1 MENIYIVF
9 IEYDKT
15 AAKISPIKCSF
26 KNIIKNSI
34 KSLNK
39 NIYYYNQGI
48 QKITSNEDLLVEIIR
63 KNDELNRNISSA
75 SLPTIPT
82 ISFIIINSNDKTTPY
97 YVINCDIDSIGRLKT
112 PINKNI
118 TNLISNLKLN
128 INYNNKKENIQ
139 PQPQPLQL
147 QLQQQGLLSTSTRTQ
162 EGQRHGQQD
171 EQFVRLH
178 VIPLPQ

>member
-26 KNIIKNSI
+26 KNIIKSSI
-34 KSLNK
+34 ESLK
-39 NIYYYNQGI
+39 KDIYYYNQGI
-48 QKITSNEDLLVEIIR
+48 QKITFKELLDEI
-63 KNDELNRNISSA
+63 NDELNKIVSSA

-118 TNLISNLKLN
+118 TNLISNLISN
-128 INYNNKKENIQ
+128 INYNNKKEKI
-139 PQPQPLQL
+139 QPLQ
-147 QLQQQGLLSTSTRTQ
+147 QQPLLPLLPLLPEVPSTRT
-162 EGQRHGQQD
+162 
-171 EQFVRLH
+171 VTLKM
-178 VIPLPQ
+178 VPA

>member
-34 KSLNK
+34 ESLK
-39 NIYYYNQGI
+39 KDIYYYNQGI
-48 QKITSNEDLLVEIIR
+48 QKITFKELLDEI
-63 KNDELNRNISSA
+63 NYELNKIVSSA

-82 ISFIIINSNDKTTPY
+82 ISFIIITSNDKTPY
-97 YVINCDIDSIGRLKT
+97 YVINCDTESIGRLKT

-118 TNLISNLKLN
+118 TNLISNLISN
-128 INYNNKKENIQ
+128 INYNNKKDKIQQQQ
-139 PQPQPLQL
+139 PQQLQQL
-147 QLQQQGLLSTSTRTQ
+147 QQLQQQLPLLPLLLPPRTD
-162 EGQRHGQQD
+162 GQLSPT
-171 EQFVRLH
+171 VTLK
-178 VIPLPQ
+178 VAAYPQ

>member
-39 NIYYYNQGI
+39 NIYYYNNQEI
-48 QKITSNEDLLVEIIR
+48 IKITSKKELLDEIII
-63 KNDELNRNISSA
+63 KNEELNRNVSSA
-75 SLPTIPT
+75 SLPTI
-82 ISFIIINSNDKTTPY
+82 SFIIITSNDTKIPY
-97 YVINCDIDSIGRLKT
+97 YVINCDTESIGRLT
-112 PINKNI
+112 TSINKNI

-128 INYNNKKENIQ
+128 INYNNKKEEK
-139 PQPQPLQL
+139 PQNDFKQLIVLPTELQD
-147 QLQQQGLLSTSTRTQ
+147 
-162 EGQRHGQQD
+162 GQS
-171 EQFVRLH
+171 VRLQ
-178 VIPLPQ
+178 VIQYPL

>member
-34 KSLNK
+34 ASLKK
-39 NIYYYNQGI
+39 NIYYYNNQGI
-48 QKITSNEDLLVEIIR
+48 EKITSNEDLLVEIIR

-82 ISFIIINSNDKTTPY
+82 ISFIIITSNDKTPY
-97 YVINCDIDSIGRLKT
+97 YVINCDTESIGRLT
-112 PINKNI
+112 TSINKNI

-128 INYNNKKENIQ
+128 INYNNKKEKIQ
-139 PQPQPLQL
+139 QPLQQQPL
-147 QLQQQGLLSTSTRTQ
+147 TLQQQ
-162 EGQRHGQQD
+162 
-171 EQFVRLH
+171 
-178 VIPLPQ
+178 PQIGTADKSDKSDKSGNTVTLRVMQV

>member
-39 NIYYYNQGI
+39 NIYYYNNQEI
-48 QKITSNEDLLVEIIR
+48 KKINSNKELLDEI
-63 KNDELNRNISSA
+63 NDELNKIVSSA

-82 ISFIIINSNDKTTPY
+82 ISFIIITSNDEKIPY
-97 YVINCDIDSIGRLKT
+97 YVINCDTESIGRLT
-112 PINKNI
+112 TSINKNI

-128 INYNNKKENIQ
+128 INYNNKKEEK
-139 PQPQPLQL
+139 PQNDFKQL
-147 QLQQQGLLSTSTRTQ
+147 IVLPTELRD
-162 EGQRHGQQD
+162 GQRDRQS
-171 EQFVRLH
+171 VRLQ
-178 VIPLPQ
+178 VIQNP